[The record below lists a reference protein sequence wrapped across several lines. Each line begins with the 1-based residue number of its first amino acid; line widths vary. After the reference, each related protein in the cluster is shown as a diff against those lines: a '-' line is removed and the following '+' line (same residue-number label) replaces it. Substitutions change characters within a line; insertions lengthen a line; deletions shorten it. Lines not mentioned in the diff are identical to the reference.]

1 MNNPGFYKKEETE
14 ILYAPNIVDGPNYML
29 VLADKD
35 SYEYPIDGWVYADSF
50 DGAIAYFASAAN
62 GSIDPFNVQPE
73 NYKLSANREDEA
85 EFSKLIT
92 LLSLALQQNKML
104 PSTEIT
110 IWDHVKQPRTI
121 TVQRF
126 LEIMVDY
133 GLFCYQ
139 NRS

>member
-1 MNNPGFYKKEETE
+1 MNNAGFYKKEETE
-14 ILYAPNIVDGPNYML
+14 ILFAPNIVNGPNYML
-29 VLADKD
+29 VVSDKD
-35 SYEYPIDGWVYADSF
+35 SYEYPIDGWIYADSF

-110 IWDHVKQPRTI
+110 IWDHIKQPRTI

>member
-1 MNNPGFYKKEETE
+1 MNNAGFYKKEETE
-14 ILYAPNIVDGPNYML
+14 ILFAPNIVNGPNYML
-29 VLADKD
+29 VVSDKD
-35 SYEYPIDGWVYADSF
+35 TYEYPVDGWIYADSF

-121 TVQRF
+121 AVQRF
-126 LEIMVDY
+126 LEIMVEY
-133 GLFCYQ
+133 GMYCYTL
-139 NRS
+139 RK

>member
-35 SYEYPIDGWVYADSF
+35 SYEYPIDGWIYADSF
-50 DGAIAYFASAAN
+50 DGAIAYFASASN

-110 IWDHVKQPRTI
+110 IWDHIKQPRTI

>member
-1 MNNPGFYKKEETE
+1 MNNAGFYKKEETE
-14 ILYAPNIVDGPNYML
+14 ILFAPNIVNGPNYML
-29 VLADKD
+29 VVSDKD
-35 SYEYPIDGWVYADSF
+35 SYEYPIDGWIYADSF
-50 DGAIAYFASAAN
+50 DGAIAYFASASN

-110 IWDHVKQPRTI
+110 IWDHIKQPRTI

>member
-1 MNNPGFYKKEETE
+1 MNNAGFYKKEETE
-14 ILYAPNIVDGPNYML
+14 ILFAPNIVNGPNYML
-29 VLADKD
+29 VVSDKD

-110 IWDHVKQPRTI
+110 IWDHIKQPRTI

>member
-1 MNNPGFYKKEETE
+1 MNNAGFYKKEETE
-14 ILYAPNIVDGPNYML
+14 ILFAPNIVNGPNYML
-29 VLADKD
+29 VVSDKD

>member
-1 MNNPGFYKKEETE
+1 MNNAGFYKKEETE
-14 ILYAPNIVDGPNYML
+14 ILFAPNIVNGPNYML

-35 SYEYPIDGWVYADSF
+35 SYEYPIDGWIYADSL
-50 DGAIAYFASAAN
+50 DGAIAYFANFTNA
-62 GSIDPFNVQPE
+62 SINPFDVQPE

-110 IWDHVKQPRTI
+110 IWDSIKQPHNITI
-121 TVQRF
+121 QRF

-133 GLFCYQ
+133 GLYCYQ
-139 NRS
+139 QRS

>member
-1 MNNPGFYKKEETE
+1 MNNAGFYKKEETE
-14 ILYAPNIVDGPNYML
+14 ILFAPNIVNGPNYML

-35 SYEYPIDGWVYADSF
+35 SYEYPIDGWIYADSL
-50 DGAIAYFASAAN
+50 DGAIAYFANSTNA
-62 GSIDPFNVQPE
+62 SIDPFDVQPE

-110 IWDHVKQPRTI
+110 IWDHIKQPRTI

>member
-1 MNNPGFYKKEETE
+1 MNNAGFYKKEETE
-14 ILYAPNIVDGPNYML
+14 ILFAPNIVNGPNYML
-29 VLADKD
+29 VLSDKD

-62 GSIDPFNVQPE
+62 GSIEPFNVQPE

-110 IWDHVKQPRTI
+110 IWDHIKQPRTI

>member
-29 VLADKD
+29 VVSDKD
-35 SYEYPIDGWVYADSF
+35 TYEYPIDGWVYADSF

-110 IWDHVKQPRTI
+110 IWDHIKQPRTI

>member
-1 MNNPGFYKKEETE
+1 MNNAGFYKKEETE
-14 ILYAPNIVDGPNYML
+14 ILFAPNIVNGPNYML
-29 VLADKD
+29 VVSDKD

-50 DGAIAYFASAAN
+50 DGAIAYFASASN

>member
-1 MNNPGFYKKEETE
+1 
-14 ILYAPNIVDGPNYML
+14 
-29 VLADKD
+29 
-35 SYEYPIDGWVYADSF
+35 
-50 DGAIAYFASAAN
+50 
-62 GSIDPFNVQPE
+62 VQPE

-104 PSTEIT
+104 PSAEIT
-110 IWDHVKQPRTI
+110 IWDHIKQPRTI

>member
-1 MNNPGFYKKEETE
+1 MNNAGFYKKEETE
-14 ILYAPNIVDGPNYML
+14 ILFAPNIVNGPNYML
-29 VLADKD
+29 VVSDKD

-104 PSTEIT
+104 PSAEIT
-110 IWDHVKQPRTI
+110 IWDHIKQPRTI

>member
-1 MNNPGFYKKEETE
+1 MNNAGFYKKEETE
-14 ILYAPNIVDGPNYML
+14 ILFAPNIVNGPNYML
-29 VLADKD
+29 VISDKD

-104 PSTEIT
+104 PSAEIT
-110 IWDHVKQPRTI
+110 IWDHIKQPRTI

>member
-1 MNNPGFYKKEETE
+1 MNNAGFYKKEETE
-14 ILYAPNIVDGPNYML
+14 ILFAPNIVNGPNYML
-29 VLADKD
+29 VVSDKD
-35 SYEYPIDGWVYADSF
+35 SYEYPIDGWIYADSF
-50 DGAIAYFASAAN
+50 DGAIAYFASASN
-62 GSIDPFNVQPE
+62 VSIEPYNVQPE

-110 IWDHVKQPRTI
+110 IWDHIKQPRTI

>member
-1 MNNPGFYKKEETE
+1 MNNAGFYKKEETE
-14 ILYAPNIVDGPNYML
+14 ILFAPNIVNGPNYML
-29 VLADKD
+29 VVSDKD
-35 SYEYPIDGWVYADSF
+35 SYEYPIDGWVYADSLN
-50 DGAIAYFASAAN
+50 GAIAYFASAAN

-121 TVQRF
+121 AVQRF

-133 GLFCYQ
+133 GMYCYTL
-139 NRS
+139 RK